1 VVDRLRADAEAG
13 YAITAQP
20 DSQSIGWKSAPVSK
34 SIETS
39 TPLLNRA
46 DQSTSSHL
54 LADLAPPLELVV
66 ENDPIFEGTQQAR
79 IGNYT
84 QPASAAILESQLDTS
99 SHQFS
104 GNSLEAVPTSTSDAS
119 IASADPSHAVITT
132 NAINAPSNPPL
143 GKLDHP
149 SADRTDSSASITAV
163 KHGHLGHAQSHGPT
177 LATVS
182 EKCKMCRI
190 SPK

>member
-1 VVDRLRADAEAG
+1 MVDRLRADAEAG

-20 DSQSIGWKSAPVSK
+20 DSQSIDWKSAPVSK

-39 TPLLNRA
+39 TPLLNRV
-46 DQSTSSHL
+46 DQSTSGHL

-84 QPASAAILESQLDTS
+84 QPASTAILESQLDTS

-104 GNSLEAVPTSTSDAS
+104 GNSLEVVPTSTSDAS
-119 IASADPSHAVITT
+119 VASADPSHAVITT
-132 NAINAPSNPPL
+132 NAISDPSNPPL

-163 KHGHLGHAQSHGPT
+163 KHGHLGHAQSHGPN
-177 LATVS
+177 LATVL

-190 SPK
+190 SSK